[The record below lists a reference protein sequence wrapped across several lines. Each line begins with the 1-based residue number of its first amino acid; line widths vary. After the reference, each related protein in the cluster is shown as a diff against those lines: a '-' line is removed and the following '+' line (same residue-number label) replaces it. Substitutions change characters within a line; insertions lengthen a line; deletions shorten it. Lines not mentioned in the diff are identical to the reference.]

1 MRHRRAVAGLLAA
14 GCLTVATGVVT
25 ASATAG
31 SLPSSTPPGSD
42 APPPSSTPDSI
53 APPES
58 TTPPES
64 EPPETSTPAASEP
77 ASSDTPSSSEPPTSE
92 PAASGEGVVAVSGN
106 VAYSNTFFTSG
117 VAEPLV
123 ILEDQT
129 GFITRNR
136 DYVFPVES
144 QVLGAITSDFYTS
157 PFSYSVTLPEVPRG
171 TFNDVDNDGVDEA
184 GVVVYAVAYWTNTW
198 GDSYL
203 EERDQ
208 GGGGWSTAY
217 ASTEVSTD
225 ADMYYEVVGGKLV
238 VYAPDDAQDFPTD
251 FGADE
256 KLFTEDDPVAPLPA
270 GWSVVDLDQSPFAIG
285 RAAEESV
292 DLLEPA
298 DTALDDFS
306 GLSYTEAFDA
316 MIQKFSTEYAWTELK
331 GIDWKAK
338 AAQFRPLFEAA
349 EAAGDEHAYALA
361 MRDFIWSI
369 PDSHVYFS
377 TALLD
382 DDFAN
387 DTAGG
392 IGLSLRE
399 TDDGQVVVSYLTEG
413 GPAQAAGIELGAVVT
428 ELGGQPVDAAVDAAQ
443 AWSGPF
449 SNPSTERLQKLR
461 YATRFA
467 LDTPPVAIAYTNP
480 GGTPSA
486 ATLDVVEESD
496 SFAASSVYANEPP
509 AQLPVEFELLDTGL
523 GYLKI
528 TSFSDNDLLSI
539 QLWERAIRFLNEN
552 QIPGVVIDMR
562 VNGGGSGWLADQMA
576 AYFFTERT
584 NTGRTE
590 LYDDS
595 TGEFYHDPDGDSF
608 MIPPGPDLQYLGE
621 VVVMVGAGCAS
632 ACEFFSYD
640 LTIDDRATIVGQYP
654 SDGAGGSVEQF
665 LMPVDF
671 VVAMTVGRGLD
682 ADGNV
687 HLEGTGVEP
696 DVDVPVD
703 VDSIL
708 AATAGEDVVLDAAEA
723 TLIAELGG

>member
-1 MRHRRAVAGLLAA
+1 MHHRRAVAALLAA
-14 GCLTVATGVVT
+14 GSLIVATGVVT
-25 ASATAG
+25 SAAAG
-31 SLPSSTPPGSD
+31 SPSTSEPPGSS
-42 APPPSSTPDSI
+42 A
-53 APPES
+53 
-58 TTPPES
+58 
-64 EPPETSTPAASEP
+64 P
-77 ASSDTPSSSEPPTSE
+77 ASSAPDTSPPGASAPDSGLAPTTEAATSSEPSSSEPD
-92 PAASGEGVVAVSGN
+92 AAADGVVAVSGG

-129 GFITRNR
+129 GFINRDR
-136 DYVFPVES
+136 DYVFPIES

-171 TFNDVDNDGVDEA
+171 TFNDVDNDGVDET

-217 ASTEVSTD
+217 ASTVVSTA
-225 ADMYYEVVGGKLV
+225 ADMYYEIIGGKLV

-251 FGADE
+251 FGADG
-256 KLFTEDDPVAPLPA
+256 KLFTEDDPVAPLRA
-270 GWSVVDLDQSPFAIG
+270 GWSVVDLDQSPFAVG

-292 DLLEPA
+292 DLLEPE

-306 GLSYTEAFDA
+306 GMSYTEAFDA
-316 MIQKFSTEYAWTELK
+316 MLAKFSTEYAWTELK
-331 GIDWKAK
+331 NIDWKAK

-349 EAAGDEHAYALA
+349 ETTGDEHAYALA
-361 MRDFIWSI
+361 MRDFIWSV

-377 TALLD
+377 TGLLD
-382 DDFAN
+382 EDFAN

-399 TDDGQVVVSYLTEG
+399 TDSGEVVVSYVTEG
-413 GPAQAAGIELGAVVT
+413 GPAGAAGIELGAVVT
-428 ELGGQPVDAAVDAAQ
+428 DLGGQPVGAAIDAAQ

-461 YATRFA
+461 YATRFP

-480 GGTPSA
+480 GGTPA
-486 ATLDVVEESD
+486 TATLEVVGETD

-509 AQLPVEFELLDTGL
+509 VQLPVEFELLDSGL

-528 TSFSDNDLLSI
+528 TSFADNDLLSI

-552 QIPGVVIDMR
+552 QIPGIVIDMR

-590 LYDDS
+590 LYDES
-595 TGEFYHDPDGDSF
+595 TGEFFHDPDGDSF
-608 MIPPGPDLQYLGE
+608 MIPPAPDLQYLGE
-621 VVVMVGAGCAS
+621 IVVMVGAGCAS
-632 ACEFFSYD
+632 ACEFFAYD
-640 LTIDDRATIVGQYP
+640 LTIDDRATVVGQYP

-665 LMPVDF
+665 LMPGDF

-682 ADGNV
+682 AQGNV
-687 HLEGTGVEP
+687 HLEGQGVQP

-703 VDSIL
+703 VDTLI
-708 AATAGEDVVLDAAEA
+708 AATSGEDVVLDAAEQA
-723 TLIAELGG
+723 LIAELGG